1 MRAFVTSKEAY
12 METTNDH
19 QCPAAGSEPSLIRGG
34 PFYRIQEAA
43 RLIRPNEWNL
53 IRRVTFAI
61 GLGWL
66 PLILITAFFNTGS
79 FVSLLKDYRV
89 HSRMLIAVPVLLLGQ
104 LLLESRFRMVVAHI
118 RNADLLEPKDLARM
132 DDMIAKLRCLRD
144 SLIPELAILFLV
156 IAHTAVS
163 FKVRVDATPWLS
175 QRIGSDLHLTA
186 AGWYAVLVSA
196 TIFQFL
202 LGLSL
207 WKWLL
212 WSLFA
217 FKLSRLDLRLVSTH
231 PDEHGGLG
239 FLGETPVAFAP
250 VAFAAATV
258 VGATWR
264 HEILHLGANPMT
276 FKQPAIA
283 FVVIIAVVALG
294 PLSFFIP
301 RLTALRRRGILEY
314 GILGQMHSTDFHQ
327 KWVHQRTGHEAEF
340 LTAPESS
347 TLADFGQSYEKLEQ
361 LKPFAINRGTL
372 ITLAIAVVVPLL
384 PAILAVVPLATV
396 LKTLLE
402 ALR

>member
-1 MRAFVTSKEAY
+1 
-12 METTNDH
+12 METTSN
-19 QCPAAGSEPSLIRGG
+19 PPSSAASSEPSLIRGG
-34 PFYRIQEAA
+34 PFYRIQQAA

-53 IRRVTFAI
+53 VRRVSFAI

-66 PLILITAFFNTGS
+66 PLILITAFFNPGS
-79 FVSLLKDYRV
+79 LVSLLKDYRV

-118 RNADLLEPKDLARM
+118 READLLEPTDLARM
-132 DDMIAKLRCLRD
+132 ADTIAKLRRLRD
-144 SLIPELAILFLV
+144 LLIPELAILLLV
-156 IAHTAVS
+156 IVHTAVS
-163 FKVRVDATPWLS
+163 FKGRVDATPWLA
-175 QRIGSDLHLTA
+175 QGTGSDLHLTE

-196 TIFQFL
+196 TMFQFL

-207 WKWLL
+207 WKWFL
-212 WSLFA
+212 WTLFA
-217 FKLSRLDLRLVSTH
+217 FRLSRFDLKLVSTH

-239 FLGETPVAFAP
+239 FLSETPVAFAP

-258 VGATWR
+258 IGATWR

-294 PLSFFIP
+294 PLAFFVP
-301 RLTALRRRGILEY
+301 TLTALRRRGILEY
-314 GILGQMHSTDFHQ
+314 GTLGQMHSTDFHQ
-327 KWVHQRTGHEAEF
+327 KWIRQRTGHEAEF

-347 TLADFGQSYEKLEQ
+347 TLADFGQSYEKLER
-361 LKPFAINRGTL
+361 LSPFAVNRGTL
-372 ITLAIAVVVPLL
+372 ITLAISVVVPLL
-384 PAILAVVPLATV
+384 PAILAVVPLATI
-396 LKTLLE
+396 LKTLIE